1 MGYGV
6 GHKSRS
12 VGVGDQDSNLT
23 YENSAS
29 KVSGYYHELR
39 IIDSTGLLLAALV
52 NAGKAQAARD
62 EAIEKAKYQTPNQ
75 DGTVTVEVHYD
86 PMPILSGLLTDLR
99 FRFGLGDT
107 ELSLP
112 EGSMATGGLTWWEA
126 DLRPEFYTF
135 RPIKRLP
142 MVSSLFLGM
151 LAGQI
156 TSPDGNVDRELDLFS
171 LDLTAGASTTYIV
184 TPNLVATGRI
194 SVGFISPLIGALV
207 GGNVFHPSAE
217 LEVGWRPFSTEKIGV
232 MIGGTAEI
240 AREWA
245 LTRSMTTTRVGLGV
259 TITFGM
265 QTPKAARKTTT
276 TPDPAPANTAL
287 SGNICL
293 GDAAPADCKVVDT
306 LPDAPKVLYLA
317 CAQATVNAANTSDF
331 SQQPQVCRKAGAGI
345 TNFLASNSAT
355 LDAATRRNLHIA
367 AATMFDF
374 AGAGYEVTSGKLTA
388 DHCAAIEG
396 VYNHVIGD
404 DGANPVL
411 PTKVKISDAAVSQ
424 CRAQYTCQASQ
435 EDGMTC
441 TSKTAPAP
449 AAPVEPAPAPT
460 PAAPTTPAPATP

>member
-6 GHKSRS
+6 GYKSRS
-12 VGVGDQDSNLT
+12 IGVGDEDSNLT

-29 KVSGYYHELR
+29 KVSGTYHELR

-62 EAIEKAKYQTPNQ
+62 EAMEKAKYQTPNQ
-75 DGTVTVEVHYD
+75 DGTVTVQVHYD

-107 ELSLP
+107 EIELP
-112 EGSMATGGLTWWEA
+112 EGSSPTGGITWWEA

-135 RPIKRLP
+135 RPIKSLP

-151 LAGQI
+151 LAGDI
-156 TSPDGNVDRELDLFS
+156 KSPETNVDRELDLFS

-184 TPNLVATGRI
+184 TPNLVATGRV
-194 SVGFISPLIGALV
+194 SVGFISPLLGALV
-207 GGNVFHPSAE
+207 GGNLFHPSAE

-232 MIGGTAEI
+232 MIGGTAEV

-245 LTRSMTTTRVGLGV
+245 LTRSMTTTRIGAGV

-265 QTPKAARKTTT
+265 QAPKRPKTQS
-276 TPDPAPANTAL
+276 TPDPVAPNTAL

-293 GDAAPADCKVVDT
+293 GNNAPAECKVVDT
-306 LPDAPKVLYLA
+306 LPDAPKILYIA
-317 CAQATVNAANTSDF
+317 CAQATLKAANTSDF
-331 SQQPQVCRKAGAGI
+331 SQQPGVCRTAGAGI

-355 LDAATRRNLHIA
+355 LDAQTQKNLRIA
-367 AATMFDF
+367 AATTFDF
-374 AGAGYEVTSGKLTA
+374 AGAGYEVTTGKLTA

-396 VYNHVIGD
+396 THLHVVGPD
-404 DGANPVL
+404 ASNAVL
-411 PTKVKISDAAVSQ
+411 PTKVAISENAVNQ
-424 CRAQYTCQASQ
+424 CRAQYTCQATQQ
-435 EDGMTC
+435 EGFVC

-449 AAPVEPAPAPT
+449 AAPVEPAPAPVSE
-460 PAAPTTPAPATP
+460 PAPATP

>member
-1 MGYGV
+1 VGYGV

-12 VGVGDQDSNLT
+12 VGVGDADSNLT

-62 EAIEKAKYQTPNQ
+62 EAIDKAKYQTPNQ

-99 FRFGLGDT
+99 FRVGFGDT
-107 ELSLP
+107 EIALP
-112 EGSMATGGLTWWEA
+112 EGTTPTGGITWWEA

-135 RPIKRLP
+135 RPIKSLP

-171 LDLTAGASTTYIV
+171 LDLTAGASTTYVI
-184 TPNLVATGRI
+184 TPNLVATGRVA
-194 SVGFISPLIGALV
+194 VGFISPLIGALV

-217 LEVGWRPFSTEKIGV
+217 LEVGWRPFSTQKIGV

-240 AREWA
+240 AREWG

-265 QTPKAARKTTT
+265 QTPKAARKTDS
-276 TPDPAPANTAL
+276 TPEVPKANAPL

-293 GDAAPADCKVVDT
+293 GNDVPADCKVVDT
-306 LPDAPKVLYLA
+306 LPDAPKILYIA
-317 CAQATVNAANTSDF
+317 CAQATVNAANTSNF
-331 SQQPQVCRKAGAGI
+331 STQPQVCRKSGAGI
-345 TNFLASNSAT
+345 SNFLAANEAT
-355 LDAATRRNLHIA
+355 LDATAKRNLRIA

-396 VYNHVIGD
+396 VFSNVIGSD
-404 DGANPVL
+404 PKQPVL
-411 PTKVKISDAAVSQ
+411 PTKVTISDAAVNQ
-424 CRAQYTCQASQ
+424 CRPLYTCQMSQ
-435 EDGMTC
+435 EDGVVC
-441 TSKTAPAP
+441 TSKTAPVTPPPAVTEP
-449 AAPVEPAPAPT
+449 AAPVTEPAPT
-460 PAAPTTPAPATP
+460 P